1 MPIPPASLFSA
12 VHPFQMDV
20 QDFETYALIVD
31 ARAAAAFADDHLP
44 GAVSVPCEALCTAT
58 GGETMKAVPAAL
70 QEHVA
75 RLSVG
80 DTILVYCDRG
90 GLDAQAYAEPLRRA
104 GWTVDVLPG
113 GWSAYRR
120 WVAAGLEV
128 LPRGLGFRCLL
139 APPISGL
146 CVILPLLREQGE
158 QVLDLPDLAG
168 QRLVPGLALLGDE
181 ALTQEAF
188 ETRLLD
194 VLRRFDPERAVWVS
208 GCSELPAGLTL
219 PRALHDALVH
229 AEAIHVEVP
238 IDQRARLWFERMRL
252 LEQPVDELLHSLL
265 RRSGAARGRG
275 VEAWI
280 AMIDAGRDTEALS
293 EVIGH
298 CIDPGCAV
306 DAAAAAVLR
315 VPSLDPEP
323 LARQVRDLVR
333 EQPLAAAAP
342 HSSP

>member
-1 MPIPPASLFSA
+1 MPNPPASLFSA
-12 VHPFQMDV
+12 VHPFQLEV

-31 ARAAAAFADDHLP
+31 ARAAAAFAHDHLP
-44 GAVSVPCEALCTAT
+44 GAVSVPCEAVCP
-58 GGETMKAVPAAL
+58 GESVPTVL

-75 RLSVG
+75 CLSAG
-80 DTILVYCDRG
+80 DAILVYCDRR
-90 GLDAQAYAEPLRRA
+90 GLDAQMCAQPLRQA
-104 GWTVDVLPG
+104 GWVVDVLPG

-128 LPRGLGFRCLL
+128 LPRGLAFRCLV
-139 APPISGL
+139 APPMSGL
-146 CVILPLLREQGE
+146 CVIVPLLREQGE

-181 ALTQEAF
+181 TLTQEAF

-208 GCSELPAGLTL
+208 GCSELPAGLAL
-219 PRALHDALVH
+219 PRALHDALAH
-229 AEAIHVEVP
+229 AEAIHVQVP
-238 IDQRARLWFERMRL
+238 IDQRARLWFERTRSHG
-252 LEQPVDELLHSLL
+252 PSVDELLHLLL
-265 RRSGAARGRG
+265 RRSGAARGRS
-275 VEAWI
+275 VEAWM

-306 DAAAAAVLR
+306 DAAAAAVLS

-323 LARQVRDLVR
+323 LAQQVRDLVR
-333 EQPLAAAAP
+333 ERPLANAAP

>member
-1 MPIPPASLFSA
+1 MPNPPASLFSA
-12 VHPFQMDV
+12 VHPFQMEV
-20 QDFETYALIVD
+20 QDFESYALIVD

-44 GAVSVPCEALCTAT
+44 GAVSVPCEPVCS
-58 GGETMKAVPAAL
+58 EESVPTVL
-70 QEHVA
+70 QEQVA
-75 RLSVG
+75 RLSAG
-80 DTILVYCDRG
+80 DAVLVYCDRG
-90 GLDAQAYAEPLRRA
+90 GLDAQMYAQPLRQA
-104 GWTVDVLPG
+104 GWVVDVLPG

-139 APPISGL
+139 APPMSGL
-146 CVILPLLREQGE
+146 CVIVPLLREQGE

-181 ALTQEAF
+181 TLTQEAF

-194 VLRRFDPERAVWVS
+194 VLRRFDPERSVWVS
-208 GCSELPAGLTL
+208 GCSELPAGLAL

-229 AEAIHVEVP
+229 AEAIHVQVP
-238 IDQRARLWFERMRL
+238 IDQRARLWFERTRSHGP
-252 LEQPVDELLHSLL
+252 PVDELLHLLL
-265 RRSGAARGRG
+265 RRSGAARGRS
-275 VEAWI
+275 VEAWM

-306 DAAAAAVLR
+306 DAAAAAVLS

-323 LARQVRDLVR
+323 LAQQVRDLVR
-333 EQPLAAAAP
+333 ERPLANAAP
-342 HSSP
+342 YSSP